1 MNLNNIRKEPAFAAA
16 AGGFLGLL
24 LRSLLYRIGFD
35 DRGML
40 SAFHPLQ
47 TATVILTLFMGVYLA
62 LTVRK
67 SPENTQAHPSLRLAA
82 GFLAGCFLL
91 FRTAATFRQMTGPLG
106 ACCVLLNILAAAS
119 MFLLPMAGNRRF
131 PALCHGLVCAAY
143 AADILNR
150 YRDWSGNPQLPD
162 YVLQIFACLLLSLC
176 SYHLLAFDAG
186 LGKRRFLL
194 WCSLMAMYLSLA
206 CVSGPDTEIF
216 YLGGTFWAAAC
227 ICSADPPENS
237 LSETPAESD
246 IPKPENSA
254 PC

>member
-106 ACCVLLNILAAAS
+106 ACCVLLNILAATS

-162 YVLQIFACLLLSLC
+162 YCFHALAGVALSLC
-176 SYHLLAFDAG
+176 AYHTLALHTG
-186 LGKRRFLL
+186 LGKPRIHRF
-194 WCSLMAMYLSLA
+194 WCLSALFLCVLCLAGPEPRAFYLS
-206 CVSGPDTEIF
+206 
-216 YLGGTFWAAAC
+216 GGFWAMFC
-227 ICSADPPENS
+227 
-237 LSETPAESD
+237 LLTPAT
-246 IPKPENSA
+246 PEPEEAEEENDDVSA
-254 PC
+254 

>member
-162 YVLQIFACLLLSLC
+162 YCFHALAGVALSLC
-176 SYHLLAFDAG
+176 AYHTLALHTG
-186 LGKRRFLL
+186 LGKPRIHRF
-194 WCSLMAMYLSLA
+194 WCLSALFLCVLCLAGPEPRAFYLS
-206 CVSGPDTEIF
+206 
-216 YLGGTFWAAAC
+216 GGFWAMFC
-227 ICSADPPENS
+227 
-237 LSETPAESD
+237 LLTPAT
-246 IPKPENSA
+246 PEPEEAEEENEDVSA
-254 PC
+254 

>member
-62 LTVRK
+62 LTVRR
-67 SPENTQAHPSLRLAA
+67 SPENTQAHPILQPAA

-143 AADILNR
+143 AADMLIR

-162 YVLQIFACLLLSLC
+162 YCFHVLAGVALSLC
-176 SYHLLAFDAG
+176 AYHTLALHTGLAKPRIHRFWCLSALFLCVLCLAG
-186 LGKRRFLL
+186 PEPRAF
-194 WCSLMAMYLSLA
+194 YLS
-206 CVSGPDTEIF
+206 
-216 YLGGTFWAAAC
+216 GGFWAMFC
-227 ICSADPPENS
+227 
-237 LSETPAESD
+237 LLTPAT
-246 IPKPENSA
+246 PEPEEAEEENDDVSA
-254 PC
+254 